1 LIDTASIY
9 LDGAAERIVCQ
20 ALRARPA
27 FASQIVIETKVR
39 DQRDFN
45 YTGDEA
51 RAASKPACPE

>member
-1 LIDTASIY
+1 
-9 LDGAAERIVCQ
+9 
-20 ALRARPA
+20 
-27 FASQIVIETKVR
+27 VR